1 MPIDTNAP
9 NYGTSDW
16 EPDVDELSSGLSGEE
31 IAEGFG
37 LDPTE
42 FGEYF
47 PSYDNWRSD
56 FAGRDYEDTKDGLDN
71 QLALDNATFGLKAA
85 NLQQQEGYAGED
97 LGSGLEQN
105 IIAAGDAYGQAMGEM
120 INQQASGLMGGAS
133 SRSKRTMGRGQ
144 QEATDIAATGANT
157 QFQRALDTI
166 DAEGQELANKQ
177 LFTLNQ
183 YDIDLQKADTARDYD
198 VTADKQRYRDEVYA
212 TMGDLS
218 ATGALDTEGYE
229 SNDWLN
235 DITKTDDHWKASDFT
250 DTHKKD
256 LGFLEWFY
264 DNLGSHDQ
272 DWHRGSKAEVETA
285 YDNYTAGDAAGEDDD
300 TCVLSTAAFR
310 QGLITSD
317 ELMNF
322 VNWRLT
328 TQHKE
333 RMSGIKWLGYQIA
346 WKPVARKMDKNIK
359 FAKFIKRVIL
369 DKWLGIIQKG
379 EKHRITKFFVEWIGV
394 LGFVLNY
401 RKAMKLKEKIYA
413 NPKRILVSYKKLI
426 RRYDG

>member
-9 NYGTSDW
+9 GYGSSDW
-16 EPDVDELSSGLSGEE
+16 EPDVEELSSGLSGEE

-37 LDPTE
+37 LDPSE
-42 FGEYF
+42 YGEYF

-56 FAGRDYEDTKDGLDN
+56 FAGRDYEDTKAQLDN
-71 QLALDNATFGLKAA
+71 QLALDEATFGLKAQ
-85 NLQQQEGYAGED
+85 NLQLQEGYAGED
-97 LGSGLEQN
+97 LTSGLEAN
-105 IIAAGDAYGQAMGEM
+105 IISAGDAYGEAMGQM
-120 INQQASGLMGGAS
+120 IDNQANSLMGGATA
-133 SRSKRTMGRGQ
+133 RTKRTMGRGQ
-144 QEATDIAATGANT
+144 QEAVDTAAAGANT
-157 QFQRALDTI
+157 QFQRALDSLSM
-166 DAEGQELANKQ
+166 EGQELAVQ
-177 LFTLNQ
+177 QQFTQNQ

-198 VTADKQRYRDEVYA
+198 VQADKQRYEDEIFA

-218 ATGALDTEGYE
+218 ATGALDTEGYT
-229 SNDWLN
+229 SNDWIN
-235 DITKTDDHWKASDFT
+235 DITSADDHWDSKDFN
-250 DTHKKD
+250 KYKND
-256 LGFLEWFY
+256 LGFLEWFHE
-264 DNLGSHDQ
+264 NLGSHDT
-272 DWHRGSKAEVETA
+272 DMFASSETEVKNA
-285 YDNYTAGDAAGEDDD
+285 YENYSAGDPAGHEDD

-317 ELMNF
+317 ELMSF

-333 RMSGIKWLGYQIA
+333 KLSGIKWLGYQIA
-346 WKPVARKMDKNIK
+346 WKPVARKMDKDIE

-379 EKHRITKFFVEWIGV
+379 EKHRITKFFVEWVGV

-426 RRYDG
+426 RRFDR